1 MTALE
6 VSLLPW
12 NRDLTTQRKTQWFFP
27 TINLD
32 QVSSLLRKLPG
43 VLANRG
49 RRRKAGYKKEEIST
63 IQKHAGKITY
73 RYCPEYNKINERKYV
88 KQNEL
93 KTEC

>member
-1 MTALE
+1 M
-6 VSLLPW
+6 S
-12 NRDLTTQRKTQWFFP
+12 
-27 TINLD
+27 
-32 QVSSLLRKLPG
+32 
-43 VLANRG
+43 LANRG